1 MPISRSSASAY
12 LIPKAARARRGLVV
26 RDTEPANRRCKGVS
40 WTDAGRDRGHALA
53 TTDEPAPEML
63 SGLDEAE
70 LRKLQAI
77 LVKLAGD

>member
-1 MPISRSSASAY
+1 MHRRPPSRSTTS
-12 LIPKAARARRGLVV
+12 KAA
-26 RDTEPANRRCKGVS
+26 DS
-40 WTDAGRDRGHALA
+40 SFTDAGRDMVHTID
-53 TTDEPAPEML
+53 TTDDPAPERL